1 MATDTTTTLVDGDFA
16 AQIIRDQT
24 RLATA
29 PTEIE
34 PGLFIVVDTNGD
46 HQLIDARDHIQRTKD
61 HPRRKTGS
69 VTITQH
75 DSFTEYLA
83 KHSLTETEV
92 WADINKDSITAV
104 INAHSA
110 APDPDDEGT
119 AGWGDHRAT
128 LQLVTTQD
136 WRDWATGNGKLVGQ
150 QEFAEF
156 VEQHLPN
163 FLRPSAADML
173 ELAQTIKGHTK
184 VSFESSKRVKSGET
198 AIEWRE
204 DTTAAAGKKGT
215 LEIPDTIDLGMQV
228 YEGGVPYKLTAR
240 FRYRIGGG
248 TLLLGYVLER
258 AGDVK
263 RDAFGQVVGQVAT
276 DTGCEVWHGTP

>member
-1 MATDTTTTLVDGDFA
+1 MTDVTYDA
-16 AQIIRDQT
+16 AVIVRDQT

-34 PGLFIVVDTNGD
+34 PGLFIVVDTDGD

-69 VTITQH
+69 VTLAQH
-75 DSFTEYLA
+75 DSFTDYLA
-83 KHSLTETEV
+83 KHALPDTEL
-92 WADINKDSITAV
+92 WADIDKDRITAV
-104 INAHSA
+104 INAHA
-110 APDPDDEGT
+110 AVAGDPDDEGV

-136 WRDWATGNGKLVGQ
+136 WRDWTGNNGKLVGQ

-228 YEGGVPYKLTAR
+228 YEGGAPYKLTAR

-248 TLLLGYVLER
+248 ALLLGYVLER
-258 AGDVK
+258 AGDVV
-263 RDAFGQVVGQVAT
+263 RDAFGQVVQQVAA
-276 DTGCEVWHGTP
+276 DTEMDVWHGTP

>member
-1 MATDTTTTLVDGDFA
+1 MTDVTYDA
-16 AQIIRDQT
+16 AAIVRDQT

-136 WRDWATGNGKLVGQ
+136 WRDWTANSGKLVGQ

>member
-1 MATDTTTTLVDGDFA
+1 MTDSITTATAKVVEKLTREAVEPHEIEHGLYLTPDA
-16 AQIIRDQT
+16 AFGSRVIDVRDQ
-24 RLATA
+24 
-29 PTEIE
+29 
-34 PGLFIVVDTNGD
+34 
-46 HQLIDARDHIQRTKD
+46 IQRTKG
-61 HPRRKTGS
+61 HPLRKTGA
-69 VTITQH
+69 VTLTQH
-75 DSFTEYLA
+75 DSLTAYLA
-83 KHSLTETEV
+83 KHGMPETEL
-92 WADINKDSITAV
+92 WADIDKDRVVAV

-110 APDPDDEGT
+110 VPEDLDTEGA

-136 WRDWATGNGKLVGQ
+136 WRDWTGNNGKLVGQ

>member
-1 MATDTTTTLVDGDFA
+1 MTDVTYDA
-16 AQIIRDQT
+16 AAIVRDQT

-136 WRDWATGNGKLVGQ
+136 WRDWTGNNGKLVGQ

-204 DTTAAAGKKGT
+204 ETTAAAGKKGT

>member
-1 MATDTTTTLVDGDFA
+1 MTETITT
-16 AQIIRDQT
+16 
-24 RLATA
+24 ATA
-29 PTEIE
+29 EVVERLTREAVEPREVE
-34 PGLFIVVDTNGD
+34 PGLYLAPDAETGSCV
-46 HQLIDARDHIQRTKD
+46 IDVRDQIERTKD
-61 HPRRKTGS
+61 HPRRKTGA
-69 VTITQH
+69 VTLAQH
-75 DSFTEYLA
+75 DSFTAYLA
-83 KHSLTETEV
+83 KHGMPETEL
-92 WADINKDSITAV
+92 WADIDKDRVVAV
-104 INAHSA
+104 INAHGPASG
-110 APDPDDEGT
+110 DPDDEGT
-119 AGWGDHRAT
+119 AGWGDHRAV

-136 WRDWATGNGKLVGQ
+136 WRDWTGNSGKLVGQ

-173 ELAQTIKGHTK
+173 ELAQTIKGSTK
-184 VSFESSKRVKSGET
+184 ASFESSKRVKSGET
-198 AIEWRE
+198 SIEWRE
-204 DTTAAAGKKGT
+204 ETTAAAGKKGA
-215 LEIPDTIDLGMQV
+215 LEIPDTIDLGIQV
-228 YEGGVPYKLTAR
+228 YEGGTPYRLVAR